1 MTHYNGSIPASRKRT
16 ADWRDEALCRDIND
30 DTFFPQP
37 GDTVGTEYAKQICA
51 GCPVQPVCLA
61 EALAEEGG
69 RTKDNRFGVRGGLTH
84 NQRYALYTRRRLSA
98 VKAAA

>member
-1 MTHYNGSIPASRKRT
+1 MRAAPDTPSRRGP
-16 ADWRDEALCRDIND
+16 DWRDASACREIND

-37 GDTVGTEYAKQICA
+37 GDTRGTEKAKAICA
-51 GCPVQPVCLA
+51 GCPVRRTCLA

-84 NQRYALYTRRRLSA
+84 NQRYAEYTRRRTSA
-98 VKAAA
+98 KAAV

>member
-1 MTHYNGSIPASRKRT
+1 MRAAPPTTRRRGP
-16 ADWRDEALCRDIND
+16 DWRDASACRDIND

-37 GDTVGTEYAKQICA
+37 GDTRGTEKAKAICA
-51 GCPVQPVCLA
+51 GCPVRRTCL
-61 EALAEEGG
+61 ETALAEEGG

-84 NQRYALYTRRRLSA
+84 NQRYTEYTRRRLSA